1 MLDGKLSKT
10 GPKTLMVTRKS
21 ATSTGL
27 TGVSDEDIVPMETDH
42 SGLIKFESRGQDA
55 YIVVRERI
63 RDFVLGAARGLGNRE
78 FATRVC
84 NEYLRT
90 WGG

>member
-1 MLDGKLSKT
+1 
-10 GPKTLMVTRKS
+10 MVTRKS

-42 SGLIKFESRGQDA
+42 SGLVKFESRGQDA

-63 RDFVLGAARGLGNRE
+63 RDFVLGAARGLGNRDLRSMLDHCLQSVPTNME
-78 FATRVC
+78 RA
-84 NEYLRT
+84 NYLE
-90 WGG
+90 